1 MKNACAVRRFYMAI
15 TIIAFAVTVI
25 VLGMF
30 SRDQHAD
37 AFTGPNQ
44 IAQLHWLEGH
54 WRGMIG
60 NNVFEAIY
68 TSPEGGQILSV
79 SKEFR
84 TNRPAS
90 VEFERF
96 HMADSLVVMT
106 PYPGGKESVSFT
118 MTALDPESR
127 SATFSNPDHDFPN
140 DITYHA
146 IGNDSL
152 VIDVTGLND
161 DGTRNGF
168 SVNLKRVR

>member
-1 MKNACAVRRFYMAI
+1 MKNVLAVRRSYTMIAAI
-15 TIIAFAVTVI
+15 ALTMTIVA
-25 VLGMF
+25 LGMF
-30 SRDQHAD
+30 SRDQRAD

-54 WRGMIG
+54 WRGMVG
-60 NNVFEAIY
+60 NNVIEAIY
-68 TSPEGGQILSV
+68 TSPEGGQVLSV

-84 TNRPAS
+84 TNRPAF

-118 MTALDPESR
+118 MTAIDPENQ

-140 DITYHA
+140 DIIYQA
-146 IGNDSL
+146 IGGDSL
-152 VIDVTGLND
+152 VIEVSGLKD
-161 DGTRNGF
+161 DGTRKGF